1 MFVVSKVD
9 EQCKVVYFEL
19 HGVQNNMQTRQIEI
33 LGQPDQPATIPVKLL
48 LLLCKKIVK
57 LRYLDYLDY

>member
-1 MFVVSKVD
+1 MR
-9 EQCKVVYFEL
+9 
-19 HGVQNNMQTRQIEI
+19 TRQIEI
-33 LGQPDQPATIPVKLL
+33 LGQPDQPTIMPVQLL